1 MSDPLD
7 SYLNLHPVDGAVV
20 TAQSRDRRADAAV
33 RAALADAFPGRAVVR
48 LDVDRATV
56 GGGGIHCSTGQ
67 QPAT

>member
-7 SYLNLHPVDGAVV
+7 SYLNLHPVDGAVG
-20 TAQSRDRRADAAV
+20 TARSGGRRTDAAV

-56 GGGGIHCSTGQ
+56 GGGNLHCSTRR